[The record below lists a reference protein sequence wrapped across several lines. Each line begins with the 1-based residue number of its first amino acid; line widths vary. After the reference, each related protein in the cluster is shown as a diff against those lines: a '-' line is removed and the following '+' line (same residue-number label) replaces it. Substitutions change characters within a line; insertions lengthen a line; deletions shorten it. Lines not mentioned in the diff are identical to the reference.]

1 MAEILIFKLEVL
13 MFFNWENKNNNDFY
27 LIAQS
32 YFDKQDYNSALE
44 SINNIENIESNEVAL
59 QLKTKIL
66 KALNLWDNALDV
78 NFLLLKFNPNNADIL
93 NNIANIYYK
102 QGNYKEALNYY
113 NKAIQI
119 NPAHEL
125 AIRNKSV
132 AEAKLKIDKYK
143 NYKNSKVKNADIN
156 EYLQHAQDCLN
167 KAEKYILV
175 NNFINAEANCHKAIK
190 FYQKIIELDQSN
202 KEAIQGKLIAEN
214 NFKIYK
220 TLNNTVIKNTER
232 LFEEAKKLY
241 SEEKYEDA
249 IQKLSYLIINVNNS
263 YRKDVFYSTRGDCYK
278 ELEQFNNAIKDYT
291 KAIQLNPIELNP
303 KDMWEVYSS
312 RGDCYKELK
321 QFYKAIEDYTKAI
334 KFNPEVILYTQRG
347 LCYSLIGEYEQAM
360 QNYSASLNINPTID
374 TYCYRALLYLKLNE
388 PEKTRADLSKALEIC
403 QNEDEVNIIKNL
415 LEPLNN
421 NSKYINMDLLQ
432 KGRKI
437 DL

>member
-1 MAEILIFKLEVL
+1 
-13 MFFNWENKNNNDFY
+13 MFFTWKNEDNNDFY

-44 SINNIENIESNEVAL
+44 SVNNIENIESNEVAL
-59 QLKTKIL
+59 QLKIKIL

-78 NFLLLKFNPNNADIL
+78 NFLLLKLNPNNADIL

-125 AIRNKSV
+125 AIRNKSIT
-132 AEAKLKIDKYK
+132 EAKLKKEKYK
-143 NYKNSKVKNADIN
+143 KYKDNKVKNDDIN
-156 EYLQHAQDCLN
+156 EYLQHAQYYLN

-190 FYQKIIELDQSN
+190 FYQKVIELDQSN
-202 KEAIQGKLIAEN
+202 KDAIQGKLIAEN

-220 TLNNTVIKNTER
+220 NIEQSHDKNVER
-232 LFEEAKKLY
+232 LFDEAQELY

-249 IQKLSYLIINVNNS
+249 IQKLSYLITAINNS
-263 YRKDVFYSTRGDCYK
+263 HGKSVIYSTRGDCYK

-291 KAIQLNPIELNP
+291 KAIQLKPIELNP
-303 KDMWEVYSS
+303 KDMWEVYLS
-312 RGDCYKELK
+312 RADCYSELK

-334 KFNPEVILYTQRG
+334 KFNPEAILYTQRG
-347 LCYSLIGEYEQAM
+347 LCYFKIDEDEQAM
-360 QNYSASLNINPTID
+360 QNYSDSLNINPTIY
-374 TYCYRALLYLKLNE
+374 TYWYRALLYIKLHE
-388 PEKTRADLSKALEIC
+388 LEKARADLSKALEIC
-403 QNEDEVNIIKNL
+403 KNEEEVSITKSL

-421 NSKYINMDLLQ
+421 NSKSINIDLLQ

-437 DL
+437 DI

>member
-1 MAEILIFKLEVL
+1 
-13 MFFNWENKNNNDFY
+13 MFFTWENKDNNDFY

-44 SINNIENIESNEVAL
+44 SVNNIENIESNEVAL
-59 QLKTKIL
+59 QLKIKIL

-78 NFLLLKFNPNNADIL
+78 NFLVLKLNPNNADIL

-119 NPAHEL
+119 NPAHNL
-125 AIRNKSV
+125 AIRNKSIT
-132 AEAKLKIDKYK
+132 EAKLKKEKYK
-143 NYKNSKVKNADIN
+143 NYKDSKIKNAYIN

-202 KEAIQGKLIAEN
+202 KEAIQGKLIGEN

-220 TLNNTVIKNTER
+220 NMEQYHNKNTER
-232 LFEEAKKLY
+232 LFDEAQKLY
-241 SEEKYEDA
+241 SEEKYGDA
-249 IQKLSYLIINVNNS
+249 IQKLSYLIIAVNNS
-263 YRKDVFYSTRGDCYK
+263 YGKDVFYSTRGDCYK
-278 ELEQFNNAIKDYT
+278 QLEQFNNAIKDYT

-312 RGDCYKELK
+312 RGDCYRALK
-321 QFYKAIEDYTKAI
+321 QVYKAIEDYTKAI
-334 KFNPEVILYTQRG
+334 KFNPEVILYTRRG
-347 LCYSLIGEYEQAM
+347 LCYFLIGEDEQAM
-360 QNYSASLNINPTID
+360 QNYSDSLNINPIIE
-374 TYCYRALLYLKLNE
+374 TYWYRALLYLKLNE
-388 PEKTRADLSKALEIC
+388 LEKARADFSKALEIC
-403 QNEDEVNIIKNL
+403 QDEEEVSITKRF
-415 LEPLNN
+415 LEAFNN
-421 NSKYINMDLLQ
+421 NSKSINIDLLQ

-437 DL
+437 DI